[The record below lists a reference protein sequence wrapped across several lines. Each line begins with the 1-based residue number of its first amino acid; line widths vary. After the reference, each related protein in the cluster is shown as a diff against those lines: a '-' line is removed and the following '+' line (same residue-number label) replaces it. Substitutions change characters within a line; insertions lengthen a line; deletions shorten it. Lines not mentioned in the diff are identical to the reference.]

1 MEAPILKTLATCS
14 LLLGMVSAY
23 ACQPQAEKTTVKSES
38 DQDSADASGAS
49 NELDGTWK
57 QSCGP
62 GFDKDGKVK
71 EYNTSELTYSG
82 KSVNNITKI
91 YSDNECKYIEL
102 SFEVTGSHES
112 GKVLGAPQGAKSS
125 DLKLIKMQ
133 IALYSAEA
141 VNGYNDKQGGTAVC
155 GGGWVI
161 GQWRTISKSTCQNFD
176 ELYGAQFASTYYDIY
191 KIQDG
196 LLYDGDTGKDND
208 VGSTPEKRPKTFDAR
223 TWKRV
228 K

>member
-1 MEAPILKTLATCS
+1 MKTLATCT
-14 LLLGMVSAY
+14 LLLGMVSAL
-23 ACQPQAEKTTVKSES
+23 ACRPQAEKTAVKSES
-38 DQDSADASGAS
+38 DQDSVNVFEAS

-62 GFDKDGKVK
+62 DFDKDGKVK

-91 YSDNECKYIEL
+91 YSDNECKYLEL

-125 DLKLIKMQ
+125 DFKLIKMQ

-155 GGGWVI
+155 GGGWVK
-161 GQWRTISKSTCQNFD
+161 GQLRTISKATCSNFD
-176 ELYGAQFASTYYDIY
+176 EMYGAQFFTTYYDIY

-196 LLYDGDTGKDND
+196 LLYLGESLKDD
-208 VGSTPEKRPKTFDAR
+208 DLGSTHAPEERPKAFDAR
-223 TWKRV
+223 TWK
-228 K
+228 KNK